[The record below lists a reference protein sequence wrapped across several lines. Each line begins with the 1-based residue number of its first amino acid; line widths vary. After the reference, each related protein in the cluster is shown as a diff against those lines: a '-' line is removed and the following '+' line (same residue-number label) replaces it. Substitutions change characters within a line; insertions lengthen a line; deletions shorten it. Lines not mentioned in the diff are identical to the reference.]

1 MDIKKKYFDL
11 IKEKIEEVYKC
22 QSDKISEVA
31 ALFGS
36 CMENEGVVQLFGVAH
51 GEEFVNELNYR
62 AGGIAPFHALRLKDL
77 VLNGM
82 LKQEVIDSGEI
93 YQDDRAIELFEKLY
107 DLDDRDLLCLVSF
120 YGKEPLVIAL
130 AKKAKEKGQKV
141 VAVVNKKSYD
151 ACGGTLLDYAD
162 AYLDMGA
169 DEPDTALMI
178 NDLRVGQISSTVS
191 NVTAQMLTA
200 ELYRYFTQKGKE
212 APVLL
217 SANVKGADVHNNSLT
232 DPYGRRV
239 R

>member
-22 QSDKISEVA
+22 QSDKMREVA

-120 YGKEPLVIAL
+120 YGKEPLVLAL